1 MALLLKW
8 KKRTSTNVI
17 TEIYRSNSPIDKA
30 ALPPVLATLSNQETE
45 YLDATA
51 NYGQTYHYMWV
62 TYNMQ
67 MGSPAYSP
75 STPITVAQ
83 RRGVGPNTLLTGNAD
98 CGYYGDVT
106 QSDLITTAGIQ
117 AAINPGAA
125 ALSTLGTA
133 FNWRKMAYKGKIL
146 YVPSRP
152 VFFDSWLN
160 AYRAGIVYGNF
171 DVSKLPFPPS
181 GTIFAQNR
189 RVTIAGDE
197 YVIRL
202 MKGYSDDPTIT
213 PPASI
218 NATAS
223 TATTTVDT
231 TPSPRYDNEYDA
243 LWMGN
248 MTICPSVQLLPNFP
262 DAVVAGNGVRFGTIT
277 QELVTNN
284 RNLLR
289 GGAIDPNS
297 LNMTR
302 QGLALYMMIGSYS
315 TAGAIIPVLELIE
328 S

>member
-30 ALPPVLATLSNQETE
+30 ALPPVLATLSNQETQ
-45 YLDATA
+45 YLDTTA
-51 NYGQTYHYMWV
+51 NYGQTYYYMWV

-106 QSDLITTAGIQ
+106 QSDLLTAAGIQ

-125 ALSTLGTA
+125 ALSTPTA
-133 FNWRKMAYKGKIL
+133 TFNWRKMAYKGKIL
-146 YVPSRP
+146 YVPNRP
-152 VFFDSWLN
+152 VFNDSWLN
-160 AYRAGIVYGNF
+160 AYKAGIVYGNF
-171 DVSKLPFPPS
+171 DTSKLPFQPS
-181 GTIFAQNR
+181 WGSIPQNR

-213 PPASI
+213 PPANTNSI
-218 NATAS
+218 TGS
-223 TATTTVDT
+223 ATTTVDT
-231 TPSPRYDNEYDA
+231 TPSPRYDNEFDA

-248 MTICPSVQLLPNFP
+248 MTVCPSVQLLPNFP
-262 DAVVAGNGVRFGTIT
+262 DAVAGYNGVRFGTIT
-277 QELVTNN
+277 QELISNT

-289 GGAIDPNS
+289 GGANDSNS

-302 QGLALYMMIGSYS
+302 QGLSLYMGLSSYTS
-315 TAGAIIPVLELIE
+315 SAAIIPILELIE